1 MVLALAK
8 LRSVM
13 LSGQPDHTTRRLQQP
28 VRPFRHPPSGLYR
41 CDIFHIWHPLCDSVR
56 RRGLSARGAGPK
68 RKRGKKAVHRV
79 CEPNVRDQ
87 QVTPS
92 MEAMEKTKLHS
103 LFFLQYPVFR
113 FLAVFAH
120 FVEAEKITACQRL
133 YIIVYGLLSF
143 VQPGAAFYAT
153 QYWTPGLPNYRDW
166 SGDPENGVLINP
178 LIMMSVDYSWFVC
191 ILLTSVCTPAS
202 RPLHVTTCLGEIGDV
217 EYQPGP
223 VEENEGHELSK

>member
-1 MVLALAK
+1 MYAI
-8 LRSVM
+8 S
-13 LSGQPDHTTRRLQQP
+13 RLI
-28 VRPFRHPPSGLYR
+28 LNL
-41 CDIFHIWHPLCDSVR
+41 IFV
-56 RRGLSARGAGPK
+56 
-68 RKRGKKAVHRV
+68 
-79 CEPNVRDQ
+79 
-87 QVTPS
+87 VTPS